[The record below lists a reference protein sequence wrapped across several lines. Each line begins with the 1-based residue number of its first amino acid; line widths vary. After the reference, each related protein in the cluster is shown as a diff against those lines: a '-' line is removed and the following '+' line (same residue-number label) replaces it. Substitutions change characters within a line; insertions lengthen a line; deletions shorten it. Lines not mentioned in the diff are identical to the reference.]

1 MDPWIYLKLLS
12 VLYRR
17 QLFQIPWSSIMIV
30 IEIVNQPIPFAAQ
43 HKSFVQA
50 ILLQEEPLLNAE
62 YCRSNT

>member
-1 MDPWIYLKLLS
+1 
-12 VLYRR
+12 
-17 QLFQIPWSSIMIV
+17 MIV
-30 IEIVNQPIPFAAQ
+30 KEIVNQPIPFAAQ